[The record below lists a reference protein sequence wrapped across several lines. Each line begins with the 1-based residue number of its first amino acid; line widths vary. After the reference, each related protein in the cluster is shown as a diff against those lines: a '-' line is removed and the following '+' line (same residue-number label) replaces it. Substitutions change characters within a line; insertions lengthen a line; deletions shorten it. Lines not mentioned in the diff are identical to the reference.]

1 VLRDIAALAG
11 EFGLTNVAPKEAI
24 AVMAFQGLMRSY
36 QPEFVREGVFFKF
49 GGVTV
54 VVKATESP
62 SDTQSIAQ
70 ADLDEAKL
78 VVFAVVRAA
87 PPLEGVK
94 CFQGDAPAQGPR
106 HMVELRGFISRNE
119 IRKHYKVTKYKT
131 VPGYRVGV
139 KRLKPITDLLW
150 WLEDGGHQ
158 HGRD

>member
-1 VLRDIAALAG
+1 M
-11 EFGLTNVAPKEAI
+11 T
-24 AVMAFQGLMRSY
+24 AFQGLMRSF

-78 VVFAVVRAA
+78 VVFAVVR
-87 PPLEGVK
+87 PGV
-94 CFQGDAPAQGPR
+94 PAQGIR
-106 HMVELRGFISRNE
+106 HLVELRGFISRNE